1 MRGVFRAISEFVK
14 KADMILLALCITA
27 TVYGTVIISSAT
39 NYVGNSRYII
49 IQLAAMVLGIAAYVI
64 LTLIDVD
71 IIAERREL
79 LLLFCIFF
87 IALLQIFGVERGGN
101 RSWLDFGLP
110 IMIQPAE
117 ICKIFF
123 IIILAK
129 TMSIKQNKL
138 SSPVTVAELA
148 GITILFA
155 ALIRYFSWDDG
166 MMLNYLFIFAIMIF
180 AGGVNL
186 IWFLVGGGALLAAF
200 PFVWS
205 RLGEYQK
212 NRIRV
217 IFDPTIDPKAEG
229 IRYQMNRTIRA
240 LQNGGIAGRGLFNG
254 PMVQSGSV
262 PAQHTDSIFS
272 ACGEE
277 LGMIGCLAILALLA
291 AIIIRCVYIGVKSE
305 NYMNRLIC
313 IGIAGMLA
321 SQIGINVGMCLGV
334 FPVVGLT
341 LPFFS
346 YGGSS
351 IVTMF
356 AAMGFVS
363 GIRMRPAPD
372 STARYIRPKLT

>member
-49 IQLAAMVLGIAAYVI
+49 IQVAAMVLGIAAYVI

-277 LGMIGCLAILALLA
+277 LGMVGCLAILLLLG
-291 AIIIRCVYIGVKSE
+291 AIIVRCVYVGMKSG
-305 NYMNRLIC
+305 NYMNRMIC
-313 IGIAGMLA
+313 TGIAGMLA
-321 SQIGINVGMCLGV
+321 SQIAINVGMCMGV

-363 GIRMRPAPD
+363 GINMRPAPD
-372 STARYIRPKLT
+372 SNARYIRPKY

>member
-1 MRGVFRAISEFVK
+1 MRGIFRAISEFVK

-27 TVYGTVIISSAT
+27 TIYGTVIISSAT
-39 NYVGNSRYII
+39 AYVGSSRYVV
-49 IQLAAMVLGIAAYVI
+49 IQLAAMFLGIVAYVI

-71 IIAERREL
+71 TIAERREL

-129 TMSIKQNKL
+129 TMAVKQDKL
-138 SSPVTVAELA
+138 SSPITMVELA
-148 GITILFA
+148 GITVLFA
-155 ALIRYFSWDDG
+155 LLIRIFSWDDG
-166 MMLNYLFIFAIMIF
+166 MMLNYVFIFAIMIF
-180 AGGVNL
+180 VGGINL
-186 IWFLVGGGALLAAF
+186 IWFLIGGGALLAAF
-200 PFVWS
+200 PFLWS
-205 RLGEYQK
+205 SLGEYQR
-212 NRIRV
+212 NRILV
-217 IFDPTIDPKAEG
+217 LFDSTIDPDAQG
-229 IRYQMNRTIRA
+229 VRYQMNYTIRA
-240 LQNGGIAGRGLFNG
+240 LQNGGNAGRGLYNG
-254 PMVQSGSV
+254 SMVQAGII
-262 PAQHTDSIFS
+262 PAQHTDSIFA

-277 LGMIGCLAILALLA
+277 LGVLGCVMILLLLG
-291 AIIIRCVYIGVKSE
+291 AIIIRCVYVGMKSG
-305 NYMNRLIC
+305 NYMNRMIC
-313 IGIAGMLA
+313 IGIAGMLS
-321 SQIGINVGMCLGV
+321 SQIAINVGMCLGV

-356 AAMGFVS
+356 ADMGFVS
-363 GIRMRPAPD
+363 GINMRPAPD
-372 STARYIRPKLT
+372 ANARYIRPKY

>member
-254 PMVQSGSV
+254 SMVQSGSV

-277 LGMIGCLAILALLA
+277 LGMVGCLAILLLLG
-291 AIIIRCVYIGVKSE
+291 AIIVRCVYVGMKSG
-305 NYMNRLIC
+305 NYMNRMIC
-313 IGIAGMLA
+313 TGIAGMLA
-321 SQIGINVGMCLGV
+321 SQIAINVGMCMGV

-363 GIRMRPAPD
+363 GINMRPAPD
-372 STARYIRPKLT
+372 SNARYIRPKY

>member
-87 IALLQIFGVERGGN
+87 IALLQLFGVERGGN

-277 LGMIGCLAILALLA
+277 LGMVGCLAILLLLG
-291 AIIIRCVYIGVKSE
+291 AIIVRCVYVGMKSG
-305 NYMNRLIC
+305 NYMNRMIC
-313 IGIAGMLA
+313 TGIAGMLA
-321 SQIGINVGMCLGV
+321 SQIAINVGMCMGV

-363 GIRMRPAPD
+363 GINMRPAPD
-372 STARYIRPKLT
+372 SNARYIRPKY

>member
-155 ALIRYFSWDDG
+155 AMIRYFSWDDG

-277 LGMIGCLAILALLA
+277 LGMVGCLAILLLLG
-291 AIIIRCVYIGVKSE
+291 AIIVRCVYVGMKSG
-305 NYMNRLIC
+305 NYMNRMIC
-313 IGIAGMLA
+313 TGIAGMLA
-321 SQIGINVGMCLGV
+321 SQIAINVGMCMGV

-363 GIRMRPAPD
+363 GINMRPAPD
-372 STARYIRPKLT
+372 SNARYIRPKY

>member
-277 LGMIGCLAILALLA
+277 LGMVGCLAILLLLG
-291 AIIIRCVYIGVKSE
+291 AIIVRCVYVGMKSG
-305 NYMNRLIC
+305 NYMNRMIC
-313 IGIAGMLA
+313 TGIAGMLA
-321 SQIGINVGMCLGV
+321 SQIAINVGMCMGV

-363 GIRMRPAPD
+363 GINMRPAPD
-372 STARYIRPKLT
+372 SNARYIRPKY

>member
-138 SSPVTVAELA
+138 SSPVTVVELA

-277 LGMIGCLAILALLA
+277 LGMVGCLAILLLLG
-291 AIIIRCVYIGVKSE
+291 AIIVRCVYVGMKSG
-305 NYMNRLIC
+305 NYMNRMIC
-313 IGIAGMLA
+313 TGIAGMLA
-321 SQIGINVGMCLGV
+321 SQIAINVGMCMGV

-363 GIRMRPAPD
+363 GINMRPAPD
-372 STARYIRPKLT
+372 SNARYIRPKY

>member
-49 IQLAAMVLGIAAYVI
+49 IQLVARVLGIAAYVI

-277 LGMIGCLAILALLA
+277 LGMVGCLAILLLLG
-291 AIIIRCVYIGVKSE
+291 AIIVRCVYVGMKSG
-305 NYMNRLIC
+305 NYMNRMIC
-313 IGIAGMLA
+313 TGIAGMLA
-321 SQIGINVGMCLGV
+321 SQIAINVGMCMGV

-363 GIRMRPAPD
+363 GINMRPAPD
-372 STARYIRPKLT
+372 SNARYIRPKY

>member
-217 IFDPTIDPKAEG
+217 IFDTTIDPKAEG

-277 LGMIGCLAILALLA
+277 LGMVGCLAILLLLG
-291 AIIIRCVYIGVKSE
+291 AIIVRCVYVGMKSG
-305 NYMNRLIC
+305 NYMNRMIC
-313 IGIAGMLA
+313 TGIAGMLA
-321 SQIGINVGMCLGV
+321 SQIAINVGMCMGV

-363 GIRMRPAPD
+363 GINMRPAPD
-372 STARYIRPKLT
+372 SNARYIRPKY

>member
-117 ICKIFF
+117 ICRIFF

-277 LGMIGCLAILALLA
+277 LGMVGCLAILLLLG
-291 AIIIRCVYIGVKSE
+291 AIIVRCVYVGMKSG
-305 NYMNRLIC
+305 NYMNRMIC
-313 IGIAGMLA
+313 TGIAGMLA
-321 SQIGINVGMCLGV
+321 SQIAINVGMCMGV

-363 GIRMRPAPD
+363 GINMRPAPD
-372 STARYIRPKLT
+372 SNARYIRPKY

>member
-1 MRGVFRAISEFVK
+1 MRGIFRAISEFVK

-27 TVYGTVIISSAT
+27 TIYGTVIISSAT
-39 NYVGNSRYII
+39 AYVGSSRYVV
-49 IQLAAMVLGIAAYVI
+49 IQLAAMFLGIVAYVI

-166 MMLNYLFIFAIMIF
+166 MMLNYLFI
-180 AGGVNL
+180 
-186 IWFLVGGGALLAAF
+186 
-200 PFVWS
+200 
-205 RLGEYQK
+205 
-212 NRIRV
+212 
-217 IFDPTIDPKAEG
+217 
-229 IRYQMNRTIRA
+229 
-240 LQNGGIAGRGLFNG
+240 
-254 PMVQSGSV
+254 
-262 PAQHTDSIFS
+262 
-272 ACGEE
+272 
-277 LGMIGCLAILALLA
+277 
-291 AIIIRCVYIGVKSE
+291 
-305 NYMNRLIC
+305 
-313 IGIAGMLA
+313 
-321 SQIGINVGMCLGV
+321 
-334 FPVVGLT
+334 
-341 LPFFS
+341 LPS
-346 YGGSS
+346 
-351 IVTMF
+351 
-356 AAMGFVS
+356 
-363 GIRMRPAPD
+363 
-372 STARYIRPKLT
+372 